1 MRLDAF
7 LKKSGILK
15 RRTVAKELCDNG
27 KVLVN
32 GKEGKPSLEL
42 KDNDVITLLVGS
54 STRDFIVHIE
64 KLETGKES
72 ISYVRKE

>member
-7 LKKSGILK
+7 LKKSSILK

-32 GKEGKPSLEL
+32 GKEGKPSLNL
-42 KDNDVITLLVGS
+42 KDGDVISLLVGN
-54 STRDFIVHIE
+54 STREFIVHIE
-64 KLETGKES
+64 TLDNGKENV
-72 ISYVRKE
+72 SYVRKE